1 MAKIKKQIALPSG
14 YQTSQPQH
22 PPPPTKKKDKNNVKF
37 KNLSHRGYIVD

>member
-22 PPPPTKKKDKNNVKF
+22 PPTKKKDKNNVKF